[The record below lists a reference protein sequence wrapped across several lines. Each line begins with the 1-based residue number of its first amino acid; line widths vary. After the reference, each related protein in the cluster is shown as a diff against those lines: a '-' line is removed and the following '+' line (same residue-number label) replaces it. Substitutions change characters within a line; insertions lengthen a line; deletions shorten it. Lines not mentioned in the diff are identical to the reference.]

1 MKRIRVP
8 DEILKA
14 AKGFW
19 ISYTHHAPT
28 EPDSEFLRRLLETV
42 LRYISEHPQVPTDE
56 QFGKMV
62 NDLRSMNV
70 LAWEN
75 ETEWNRSKWLCEEWQ
90 RRCFVQEEPE
100 IPAEIEDLLWDG
112 VPSADPTQGVDGLH
126 NTLLLAA
133 FRRGVEWALENRS
146 EVGPLAERKEG

>member
-1 MKRIRVP
+1 MKQIRVP
-8 DEILKA
+8 HGMLNCAMKA
-14 AKGFW
+14 SMDAGLP
-19 ISYTHHAPT
+19 IGPSTDLSIVVEA
-28 EPDSEFLRRLLETV
+28 V

-56 QFGKMV
+56 RFGKMV

-112 VPSADPTQGVDGLH
+112 IPSVDPTQGVDGLH

-133 FRRGVEWALENRS
+133 YRRGLRKGE
-146 EVGPLAERKEG
+146 ER